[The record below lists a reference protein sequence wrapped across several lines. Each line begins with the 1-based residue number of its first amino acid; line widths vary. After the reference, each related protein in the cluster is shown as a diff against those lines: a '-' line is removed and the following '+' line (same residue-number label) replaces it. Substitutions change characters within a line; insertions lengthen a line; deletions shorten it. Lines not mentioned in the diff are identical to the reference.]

1 MTSNSKIG
9 VAVRDITPAGPVM
22 LAGFGQRVSPSEGV
36 LDPIFAKALWL
47 EAGATRLAFITT
59 DLLCIPGPLAAAVTL
74 AAGEQLGLAPAE
86 ICLTASHTH
95 SGPAPYDAGDGAPGV
110 AAYVAFLQA
119 ALVEL
124 AAAAR
129 DDARPARVATAVGA
143 AADLFFNR
151 RTRGRP
157 NRVDPRLPVIVIE
170 DAETGATRAVLFGAG
185 CHPVTLGWDN
195 PLVSA
200 DFPGVAQKVIEAALP
215 GAVALFFNTTEGNV
229 IPITSPD
236 RDALDPRGYCGGGP
250 ADTRRMGEALAEAV
264 LAAHARRGPA
274 RELSLRTAR
283 QTLSILPN
291 AGAGDPAQVAAE
303 LAVSHRVLADY
314 LGDDLPRALP
324 PGPLWSMASAA
335 VIRLDLDEDDMRR
348 LMIACCRCLG
358 LTARLAR
365 PEPPRPS
372 PVPIQVISLNG
383 VDLLTLPGEVLVEVG
398 EAWRDVAGHDKAFVV
413 GLANG
418 HFRYLPL
425 AAHHAEPQADQRYET
440 VTAGLTPGS
449 VDKAVA
455 AAGEM
460 LDLMRGALAE

>member
-9 VAVRDITPAGPVM
+9 VAVCDITPAGPVM

-47 EAGATRLAFITT
+47 EAGTTRLAFITT
-59 DLLCIPGPLAAAVTL
+59 DLLCVPGPLAAAVTQ
-74 AAGEQLGLAPAE
+74 AAGAQLGLTPAE

-95 SGPAPYDAGDGAPGV
+95 SGPAPYDAGDGATGV
-110 AAYVAFLQA
+110 AAYVAFLEA

-124 AAAAR
+124 VAAAR
-129 DDARPARVATAVGA
+129 AAARPARVSTAVG

-157 NRVDPRLPVIVIE
+157 NRVDPRVPVIVVE
-170 DAETGATRAVLFGAG
+170 DAETGATRALLFGAG

-200 DFPGVAQKVIEAALP
+200 DFPGVAQRVIEAALP

-250 ADTRRMGEALAEAV
+250 ADTRWMGEALAEAV
-264 LAAHARRGPA
+264 LAAHAHRGPP

-283 QTLSILPN
+283 QTLSVLPN
-291 AGAGDPAQVAAE
+291 AGAGDPVQVAAD
-303 LAVSHRVLADY
+303 LAESHRVLAEY
-314 LGDDLPRALP
+314 LGDDLGRALP
-324 PGPLWSMASAA
+324 PGPLWSLASAA
-335 VIRLDLDEDDMRR
+335 VIRLDLDEEDMRR

-365 PEPPRPS
+365 PGPPRPLA
-372 PVPIQVISLNG
+372 VPIQVISLNG
-383 VDLLTLPGEVLVEVG
+383 HDLVTLPGEVLVEVG
-398 EAWRDVAGHDKAFVV
+398 EAWRDVAGHDRAFVV

-425 AAHHAEPQADQRYET
+425 AAQHAEPQADQRYET
-440 VTAGLTPGS
+440 VTAGLTPGG
-449 VDKAVA
+449 VDLAVA

-460 LDLMRGALAE
+460 LELMQGAAPG

>member
-1 MTSNSKIG
+1 VTLGSMIG
-9 VAVRDITPAGPVM
+9 VAARDITPAGPVM

-47 EAGATRLAFITT
+47 DSGTTRLAFITT

-74 AAGEQLGLAPAE
+74 AAGERLGLTPAE

-95 SGPAPYDAGDGAPGV
+95 SGPASYDAGDGAPGV
-110 AAYVAFLQA
+110 TAFVAFLEA
-119 ALVEL
+119 VLVEL
-124 AAAAR
+124 VAAAR
-129 DDARPARVATAVGA
+129 AAALPARVSTAVG

-157 NRVDPRLPVIVIE
+157 NRVDPRLPVIIVE
-170 DAETGATRAVLFGAG
+170 DIETGATRAVLFGAG

-200 DFPGVAQKVIEAALP
+200 DFPGVAQKVIETALP
-215 GAVALFFNTTEGNV
+215 GAVAMFFNTTEGNV

-236 RDALDPRGYCGGGP
+236 RDALDPRGYCGGRP
-250 ADTRRMGEALAEAV
+250 ENTRWMGEALAEAV
-264 LAAHARRGPA
+264 LAAHAQRGPA
-274 RELSLRTAR
+274 RDLSLRTAR
-283 QTLSILPN
+283 QTLSVLPN
-291 AGAGDPAQVAAE
+291 TGAGDPLQVAAD
-303 LAVSHRVLADY
+303 LAESHRILSEY
-314 LGDDLPRALP
+314 LGDDLPSALP
-324 PGPLWSMASAA
+324 PGPLWSLASAA

-365 PEPPRPS
+365 PGPPRPAA
-372 PVPIQVISLNG
+372 VPIQVISLNDL
-383 VDLLTLPGEVLVEVG
+383 DLLTLPGEVLVEVG

-418 HFRYLPL
+418 HLRYLPL
-425 AAHHAEPQADQRYET
+425 AAHHGEPQADLRYET
-440 VTAGLTPGS
+440 VTAGLTPGG
-449 VDKAVA
+449 VDEAVA

-460 LDLMRGALAE
+460 LNVMRGAPMG